1 MNTAE
6 LKNILISKIAQIND
20 QSFLEALNTI
30 IENKASTNYIDLEE
44 YNDELLKAEEDIKIG
59 NLYSQEEIKQ
69 KVEAWKKR

>member
-6 LKNILISKIAQIND
+6 LKNILISKIAQIDD

-30 IENKASTNYIDLEE
+30 IENKASTKYMNLEE
-44 YNDELLKAEEDIKIG
+44 YNHELLKAEEDIKMG

-69 KVEAWKKR
+69 KVELWKN